1 MVDETEGGGIPEP
14 KHARKDCLDF
24 SPVSRSADNL
34 DNPFALADIEKLADS
49 SLRPA
54 PPPISAARF
63 PIATYP
69 QSIII
74 SPDPSAPTFTPA
86 FVEIADRLGI
96 SPQSLKEIGDTIVRE
111 MLQAEL
117 EKVRESL
124 WRFCPPYIQ
133 WEDEESSATHAR
145 EKNLERWTP
154 QLLREYANTLENR
167 EKGEGDI
174 NEETPEK

>member
-14 KHARKDCLDF
+14 KHTAKDCLDF

-34 DNPFALADIEKLADS
+34 DIPFAFADIEKLADS

-54 PPPISAARF
+54 SPPISAARF
-63 PIATYP
+63 PVVTYP

-74 SPDPSAPTFTPA
+74 SPDSSARTFTPA
-86 FVEIADRLGI
+86 FVEIADKLGI

-124 WRFCPPYIQ
+124 WRFRPPYTQ
-133 WEDEESSATHAR
+133 WEDEESSATHTR

-154 QLLREYANTLENR
+154 QLLKEQENSRKER
-167 EKGEGDI
+167 EKSGGDI